1 MNTTTNSTQRHIS
14 LIRLAGLTTLI
25 FTAIACGGDEDT
37 IPLADWVADFD
48 QKCVE
53 IIAELSDPSLTQAQ
67 YEEISDAA
75 IAEMRAISE
84 PDEMADTA
92 AQLLDAIE
100 ASTESTERTQDE
112 FDALDQRVLTTMTSL
127 GVSDACIGGPQ
138 G

>member
-1 MNTTTNSTQRHIS
+1 MKFTANSIRRHAS
-14 LIRLAGLTTLI
+14 LIGLVGLTTLT
-25 FTAIACGGDEDT
+25 FTAVACGGDEDT

-48 QKCVE
+48 EMCVE
-53 IIAELSDPSLTQAQ
+53 TIAELSDPSLTQAQ

-92 AQLLDAIE
+92 AELLDAIE
-100 ASTESTERTQDE
+100 ASTDSVERTQDE
-112 FDALDQRVLTTMTSL
+112 IDALDQQVLTAMTSL

>member
-1 MNTTTNSTQRHIS
+1 MIG
-14 LIRLAGLTTLI
+14 LVGLTTLT
-25 FTAIACGGDEDT
+25 FTAGACGGDENT
-37 IPLADWVADFD
+37 IPLAEWVADFD

-53 IIAELSDPSLTQAQ
+53 TIAELSDPSLTQAE

-84 PDEMADTA
+84 TDEMADTA
-92 AQLLDAIE
+92 VSSSTRS

-112 FDALDQRVLTTMTSL
+112 IDALDQQVLTAMMSL